1 MAKGGDVDGSWM
13 KAMSLQ
19 YLALQKDFKASAH
32 WSLTLTLILERLVY
46 GTAHERDNLIHLWRW
61 CPLGPVWLVILSS
74 SVLLHYIELCY
85 MSRSTGVHPSEKDPT
100 RAWWIT
106 NGRTCAYRTIGL
118 LTWPCTRGYMETPDF
133 KWLWDGWS
141 DVTGEQWVRAVY
153 ENKLYLSQLK
163 LPSQSKTIIF

>member
-46 GTAHERDNLIHLWRW
+46 STTHQRVNLIHLWRW

-85 MSRSTGVHPSEKDPT
+85 MSLCLPVFTHHRKIPYVP
-100 RAWWIT
+100 
-106 NGRTCAYRTIGL
+106 GRICAYRTIGL
-118 LTWPCTRGYMETPDF
+118 LTWPCTRGYMETPDW

-141 DVTGEQWVRAVY
+141 DVTGEQRVRAVY
-153 ENKLYLSQLK
+153 ENILYLSQLE